1 MLFPL
6 FLSFSCLLLQLL
18 RSRLSFLL
26 CSSSLSLLL
35 RSSSC
40 LRRTSY
46 SFSLH
51 LWEELRQPWDLAT
64 CLLKGEL
71 ASRLASRW
79 LEQGLAFVDI
89 LDLSLFRGSMQ
100 RKLELVSEL
109 SAPPPHPVGSP
120 SSLSSR
126 GLFAPQAW
134 KKSLVLA
141 IFYITFWVVHLK
153 KESCSCRW
161 GYNEPFLLCPMG
173 REFGE
178 PTRSWKKTFYARCMI
193 VNDSICLVE
202 LVFDDGEESR
212 IVTDSWTCMSIVMN
226 LHPRYASIWFK
237 SIANNSCSATWFDK
251 CVSNRLVLWDFS
263 IWRRMITEWLHP
275 LYWTNSTFIK
285 IFGTWTILNSEP
297 IVWNHN

>member
-193 VNDSICLVE
+193 VNDSTCLVE

-237 SIANNSCSATWFDK
+237 SIPKNSCSLQQHNLTNVCPIAWFFEISQFDDEW
-251 CVSNRLVLWDFS
+251 SLNGSTHFS
-263 IWRRMITEWLHP
+263 EQTQPSSKYL
-275 LYWTNSTFIK
+275 
-285 IFGTWTILNSEP
+285 
-297 IVWNHN
+297 